1 MLACL
6 GMNTEWD
13 LKRGFPEEG
22 YMDHEEDKRR
32 EIVTV
37 KHRAKIICTF
47 TPYFGYCPFWKRG
60 IWCEEIFYNGFQ
72 TVKWFSQL

>member
-13 LKRGFPEEG
+13 LKRSFPEEG

-47 TPYFGYCPFWKRG
+47 RPYFWYCPF
-60 IWCEEIFYNGFQ
+60 
-72 TVKWFSQL
+72 